1 MVYLQQINRV
11 TDHQIID
18 LLELSHC
25 FAFIFPFPK
34 KSKLNI

>member
-1 MVYLQQINRV
+1 MVCLQQIDQV

-25 FAFIFPFPK
+25 FAFIFPFTK